1 MSKASP
7 DHYKFGKVE
16 VIEITQH
23 LDFLRGNAV
32 KYLCRAGK
40 KSGETALDDL
50 KKAQYYINKAV
61 EKEACEVV
69 LDKAFVSDHAVEAKI
84 GKSFPE
90 VRNP

>member
-1 MSKASP
+1 MSKTSP

-16 VIEITQH
+16 LIEITQH
-23 LDFLRGNAV
+23 LDFLSGNAV
-32 KYLCRAGK
+32 KYLCRAGR
-40 KSGETALDDL
+40 KSGESALDDL

-61 EKEACEVV
+61 EKETCEVAYR
-69 LDKAFVSDHAVEAKI
+69 KAFVSDHTVEAKI